1 MIACKCDTL
10 PLPPAAR
17 DPQTQ
22 LTMLHSITH
31 LLFNPRQANNAALAR
46 NLSISG
52 GGIIETIALQPG
64 GVLLHFK
71 KINTPVNLKNNQ

>member
-17 DPQTQ
+17 DPQAQ
-22 LTMLHSITH
+22 LAMLHSITY
-31 LLFNPRQANNAALAR
+31 LLFNPRQAKNAALAR
-46 NLSISG
+46 NLAIPG
-52 GGIIETIALQPG
+52 GGFIETIALQPD

-71 KINTPVNLKNNQ
+71 NAITSHPQE